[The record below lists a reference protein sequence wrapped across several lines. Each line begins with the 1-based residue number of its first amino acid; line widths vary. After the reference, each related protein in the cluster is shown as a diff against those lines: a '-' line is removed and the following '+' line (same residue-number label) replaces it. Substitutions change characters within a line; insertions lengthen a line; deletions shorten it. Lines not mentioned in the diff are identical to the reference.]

1 MPSALHRL
9 WPAEIRWLDGTGGG
23 AEDARSSPLSPLVS
37 VPAAERPLLRR
48 TLRGGV
54 HLRVCPRGHL
64 PHNDEC
70 AEGAAGRPPSSSTL
84 HDSAPSPPGLTET
97 ALTCVYVSTRTNVLA
112 SACSASGKVYLFF
125 IIFLFA
131 PSSSSSSS
139 SRRLLSSPFLFV
151 SACSSPIIPISSRP
165 VT

>member
-1 MPSALHRL
+1 MA
-9 WPAEIRWLDGTGGG
+9 GGG

-64 PHNDEC
+64 PHNDERGVR
-70 AEGAAGRPPSSSTL
+70 AERVKEVGGGKPPPPPPPSSSTL

-112 SACSASGKVYLFF
+112 SACSAPGKVYLFF

-131 PSSSSSSS
+131 P
-139 SRRLLSSPFLFV
+139 RRPRLRFAVSPPLSLPRRRAFV
-151 SACSSPIIPISSRP
+151 PR
-165 VT
+165 